1 MLFKPK
7 WFKNES
13 DLVVGDLVYFE
24 KSESELGSPWIL
36 GMVAEIEPSR
46 DGLVRKAAIKYRNA
60 SEAEDRTTRRNV
72 RNLCKIWS
80 EDDWNLQ
87 DDLAVL
93 ESRLKS
99 LPNSDEILD
108 GIVFPDPV
116 ADALHADL
124 LADGCCCVSQCAI
137 VHSSTAPLRSYQAL
151 QSIAH
156 VACDLYPVL
165 PAFAV
170 EMSEQMPEMDP
181 DVELPLDNLSDY
193 LLNFCPA

>member
-1 MLFKPK
+1 MGWSNLHQSK
-7 WFKNES
+7 
-13 DLVVGDLVYFE
+13 LLT
-24 KSESELGSPWIL
+24 
-36 GMVAEIEPSR
+36 EIEPSR
-46 DGLVRKAAIKYRNA
+46 DGLVRKAVLKYRNS

-124 LADGCCCVSQCAI
+124 LADGCCCVSHCAI
-137 VHSSTAPLRSYQAL
+137 AHSSTAPLRSYQAL
-151 QSIAH
+151 QRIAH
-156 VACDLYPVL
+156 VACHLFPVL
-165 PAFAV
+165 PVFAV
-170 EMSEQMPEMDP
+170 EMP
-181 DVELPLDNLSDY
+181 
-193 LLNFCPA
+193 